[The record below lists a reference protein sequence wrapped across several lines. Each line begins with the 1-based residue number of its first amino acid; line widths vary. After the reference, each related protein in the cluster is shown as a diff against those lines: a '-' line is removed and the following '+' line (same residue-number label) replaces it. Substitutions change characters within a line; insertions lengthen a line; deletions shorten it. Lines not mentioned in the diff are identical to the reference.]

1 MPVTDAQISLRALSG
16 PADLAHLETF
26 YEQSDGPSYG
36 FLQGLQDQPHCRAWY
51 LLKDKQPVAAIWY
64 QCVAER
70 AEVIDLRVLGSERR
84 QGLGR
89 QLLWASLTA
98 LGDVGAV
105 ELEVRSSNVAARTLY
120 ESLGFSETGSRP
132 NYYATANG
140 REDAILMTL
149 ALNHGVAVT

>member
-1 MPVTDAQISLRALSG
+1 MTDAPISLRALSD
-16 PADLAHLETF
+16 PAELEPLKPL
-26 YEQSDGPSYG
+26 YEQSAGPSYG
-36 FLQGLQDQPHCRAWY
+36 FLLGLLDQPHCRAWH

-70 AEVIDLRVLGSERR
+70 AEMIDLRVLASERR

-98 LGDVGAV
+98 LVDVGAV
-105 ELEVRSSNVAARTLY
+105 ELEVRSSNLAARALY
-120 ESLGFSETGSRP
+120 KSLGFSETGLRP
-132 NYYATANG
+132 NYYATPDG

-149 ALNHGVAVT
+149 TLNHGRSAT

>member
-1 MPVTDAQISLRALSG
+1 MTDAQISLRALSD
-16 PADLAHLETF
+16 PVDLARLEPF
-26 YEQSDGPSYG
+26 YEQSGGPSYG
-36 FLQGLQDQPHCRAWY
+36 FLQGLQSQPHCRAWY

-70 AEVIDLRVLGSERR
+70 AEVIDLRVLASERR

-89 QLLWASLTA
+89 KLLWASFTA

-105 ELEVRSSNVAARTLY
+105 ELEVRSSNVAARALY
-120 ESLGFSETGSRP
+120 ESLGFSETGLRP
-132 NYYATANG
+132 NYYATADG

-149 ALNHGVAVT
+149 ALNHGDSVT

>member
-1 MPVTDAQISLRALSG
+1 MTDAHISLQALSD
-16 PADLAHLETF
+16 PADLEPLQPL

-36 FLQGLQDQPHCRAWY
+36 FLQGLLDQPHCLAWC
-51 LLKDKQPVAAIWY
+51 LFKDIQPVAAIWY

-70 AEVIDLRVLGSERR
+70 AEMVDLRVLASERR

-98 LGDVGAV
+98 LGNVEAV
-105 ELEVRSSNVAARTLY
+105 ELEVRSSNVAARALY
-120 ESLGFSETGSRP
+120 KSLGFSETGLRP
-132 NYYATANG
+132 KYYATPDG

-149 ALNHGVAVT
+149 TLNHGGSAT

>member
-1 MPVTDAQISLRALSG
+1 MTDAPISLQALSD
-16 PADLAHLETF
+16 PADLEPLKPL

-36 FLQGLQDQPHCRAWY
+36 FLLDLLDQPHCRAWY

-64 QCVAER
+64 QCVAEQ
-70 AEVIDLRVLGSERR
+70 AEMVDLRVLASERR

-105 ELEVRSSNVAARTLY
+105 ELEVRSSNVAARALY
-120 ESLGFSETGSRP
+120 ESLGFSETGLRP
-132 NYYATANG
+132 NYYATPDG

-149 ALNHGVAVT
+149 TLNRRGSTT

>member
-1 MPVTDAQISLRALSG
+1 MTDAQISLRALNDPG
-16 PADLAHLETF
+16 ELELLQPL

-36 FLQGLQDQPHCRAWY
+36 FLQGFLDQPYCRAWC
-51 LLKDKQPVAAIWY
+51 LVKERQPVAAIWY

-70 AEVIDLRVLGSERR
+70 AEMIDLRVLASERR

-98 LGDVGAV
+98 LENVDAV
-105 ELEVRSSNVAARTLY
+105 QLEVRSSNVAARALY
-120 ESLGFSETGSRP
+120 GSLGFSETGSRP
-132 NYYATANG
+132 KYYATPDD

-149 ALNHGVAVT
+149 TLNHGGSVT

>member
-1 MPVTDAQISLRALSG
+1 MRTLSD
-16 PADLAHLETF
+16 PTDLAHLETL

-36 FLQGLQDQPHCRAWY
+36 FLQGLQDEPHCRAWC
-51 LLKDKQPVAAIWY
+51 LLKDKLPVAAVWY

-70 AEVIDLRVLGSERR
+70 AEVIDLRVLASERR

-149 ALNHGVAVT
+149 VLNHGDSVTLAQCPTR

>member
-1 MPVTDAQISLRALSG
+1 V
-16 PADLAHLETF
+16 
-26 YEQSDGPSYG
+26 
-36 FLQGLQDQPHCRAWY
+36 
-51 LLKDKQPVAAIWY
+51 KDNQPVAAIWY

-70 AEVIDLRVLGSERR
+70 AAVVDLRVLASERR

-105 ELEVRSSNVAARTLY
+105 ELEVRSSNVAARALY
-120 ESLGFSETGSRP
+120 KSLGFSETGLRP
-132 NYYATANG
+132 KYYATPDG

-149 ALNHGVAVT
+149 TLNHGGSAT

>member
-1 MPVTDAQISLRALSG
+1 MTDAPISLRALSD
-16 PADLAHLETF
+16 PAELEPLKPL

-36 FLQGLQDQPHCRAWY
+36 FLLDLLDQPHCRAWY
-51 LLKDKQPVAAIWY
+51 LLKDKQSVAAIWY
-64 QCVAER
+64 QCLAER
-70 AEVIDLRVLGSERR
+70 AEMIDLRVLASERR

-105 ELEVRSSNVAARTLY
+105 DLEVRSSNVAARALY
-120 ESLGFSETGSRP
+120 ESLGFSETGLRP
-132 NYYATANG
+132 KYYATPDG

-149 ALNHGVAVT
+149 TLNHSGSAT

>member
-1 MPVTDAQISLRALSG
+1 MTDAQISLRALSD
-16 PADLAHLETF
+16 PADLAHLESF
-26 YEQSDGPSYG
+26 YEQSDGPSYV
-36 FLQGLQDQPHCRAWY
+36 FLQGLQDQRRCRAWY
-51 LLKDKQPVAAIWY
+51 LLKDRQPVAAIWY

-70 AEVIDLRVLGSERR
+70 AEVIDLRVLASERR

-98 LGDVGAV
+98 LGDVAAV

-120 ESLGFSETGSRP
+120 ESLGFSKTGSRP
-132 NYYATANG
+132 NYYATAYG

-149 ALNHGVAVT
+149 ALNHGDSVT

>member
-1 MPVTDAQISLRALSG
+1 MPVTDAQISLRALSD
-16 PADLAHLETF
+16 PADLAHLESF
-26 YEQSDGPSYG
+26 YEQSDGPSYV
-36 FLQGLQDQPHCRAWY
+36 FLQGLQDQPRCRAWC

-70 AEVIDLRVLGSERR
+70 AEVIDLRVLASERR

-98 LGDVGAV
+98 LGDVAAV

-120 ESLGFSETGSRP
+120 ESLGFSETGLRP
-132 NYYATANG
+132 NYYATANR
-140 REDAILMTL
+140 REDAILMTF
-149 ALNHGVAVT
+149 ALDHGDSMT